1 MPRRVTWSGI
11 EARALLQRRRGRHLS
26 DLKCGLCGGKTD
38 AFICWDCTG
47 AFRDELRKV
56 PGLVAQIETTIAR
69 LDAMSAPSAKVH
81 GQGEE
86 PAVWNDRAS
95 RALAKLRNELV
106 NAVRELCEDRKVAYL
121 PLGFQVRADF
131 IGPLPVG
138 VRRVPRHHVDTTN
151 GVALWLAQHVT
162 SVMLSEGGA
171 ETVTNIRYRI
181 KQARKVTDRPRERAY
196 IGQCKNIT
204 DGDQCFEDVFAYD
217 NAEFVRCHACGATH
231 DVGIRKATAFEEARM
246 MHGTATEIARLLPHF
261 AQRPIRENTI
271 RKWAERGLIL
281 GFKDG
286 WGRTVY
292 RIGDVIDR
300 HVTQHAK
307 SKGA

>member
-1 MPRRVTWSGI
+1 
-11 EARALLQRRRGRHLS
+11 LS

-56 PGLVAQIETTIAR
+56 PGLVAQIETTIAK
-69 LDAMSAPSAKVH
+69 LDAMNAPSARVH

-95 RALAKLRNELV
+95 QVLAKLRNELV
-106 NAVRELCEDRKVAYL
+106 CAVRELCEDRKVAYI
-121 PLGFQVRADF
+121 PLGFHVRTDF
-131 IGPLPVG
+131 IGPLMVG
-138 VRRVPRHHVDTTN
+138 VKRVPRHHVDTTN
-151 GVALWLAQHVT
+151 GVALWLAQYVT
-162 SVMLSEGGA
+162 SVMYSEGAA

-181 KQARKVTDRPRERAY
+181 KQARNVTDRPRDRAY
-196 IGQCKNIT
+196 IGKCKGIT
-204 DGDQCFEDVFAYD
+204 EDALCDEDVFVYD
-217 NAEFVRCHACGATH
+217 NAEYVRCHSCGTTH
-231 DVGIRKATAFEEARM
+231 DVGIRKAAAFEEARM

-261 AQRPIRENTI
+261 AQKPIRENTI

-300 HVTQHAK
+300 HVKQHANRE
-307 SKGA
+307 SA